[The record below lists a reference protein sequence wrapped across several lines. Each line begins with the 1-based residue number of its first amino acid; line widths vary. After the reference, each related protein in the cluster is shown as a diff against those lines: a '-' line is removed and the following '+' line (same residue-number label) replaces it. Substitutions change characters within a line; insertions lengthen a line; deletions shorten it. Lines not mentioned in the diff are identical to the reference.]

1 MHLSYRY
8 KVVQQAQ
15 AWLDLKSKFNFII
28 VNASVEMYQKR
39 QGQTWLDAFKK
50 EEVVVWEWGWV
61 VVMVALVGYSQIKV
75 CVGAGLCV

>member
-1 MHLSYRY
+1 MSRIY
-8 KVVQQAQ
+8 KEVQQAQ

-50 EEVVVWEWGWV
+50 AGVVVVVSVWV
-61 VVMVALVGYSQIKV
+61 VAMVALVGSSRIKV
-75 CVGAGLCV
+75 GVGAGLCV